1 MSLVVV
7 GRWCVYLL
15 LSAIHAH
22 PSQRCDGV
30 RPSCGPCDRLHRA
43 DDCDYADSSG
53 RSRTS
58 ALEEDIRRLEER
70 IYELEHPGKALTT
83 SVTLHH
89 PYRQTDGGNSDIVGK
104 CASSLLPYVLK
115 VMYYSEL
122 YFFKRN
128 FKRNSPFSEGTRASS
143 SLCEYLVRP

>member
-1 MSLVVV
+1 VSLAVV

-15 LSAIHAH
+15 STIRCDIHPY

-89 PYRQTDGGNSDIVGK
+89 PYRQADADTPHLVGK
-104 CASSLLPYVLK
+104 CASSLFIVCSGNDTLQ
-115 VMYYSEL
+115 
-122 YFFKRN
+122 RT
-128 FKRNSPFSEGTRASS
+128 PF
-143 SLCEYLVRP
+143 L